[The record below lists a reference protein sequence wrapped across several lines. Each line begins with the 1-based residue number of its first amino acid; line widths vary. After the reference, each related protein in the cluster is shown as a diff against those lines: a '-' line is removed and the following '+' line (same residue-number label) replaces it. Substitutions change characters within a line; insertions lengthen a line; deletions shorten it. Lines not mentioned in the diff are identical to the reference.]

1 MRTGDFL
8 KGGLAVA
15 ILAGF
20 AAGCVPQSQYDAM
33 VHKYHAKEAEALRL
47 ALRNEELEQEI
58 AALRAGGLA
67 GQWAQLKAPTGTEV
81 IEDGAVALGD
91 MAFGSGKHQLTAKG
105 KAALDN
111 IAGQILAKKYYV
123 VIDGHTDSDPITKS
137 RKFYSTNLHLSAM
150 RAIAVSDY
158 LISRGVPQ
166 KNVFV
171 VRGFGAN
178 KPRADNNS
186 KSGKAKNRR
195 VEIRALEGAPVSPR
209 RGTPARRG
217 GTPGADLK

>member
-1 MRTGDFL
+1 MRTGDLL

-15 ILAGF
+15 VLA
-20 AAGCVPQSQYDAM
+20 AVASGCVSQSQYDSM

-47 ALRNEELEQEI
+47 ALRCEELEQEL
-58 AALRAGGLA
+58 ARLRGLGLVRGFGEIDVPAGGERIP
-67 GQWAQLKAPTGTEV
+67 GG
-81 IEDGAVALGD
+81 GVALGD

-105 KAALDN
+105 KAVLDD

-150 RAIAVSDY
+150 RAVAVSDY
-158 LISRGVPQ
+158 LISRGVPE
-166 KNVFV
+166 KHIFV

-178 KPRADNNS
+178 QPRGDNTT
-186 KSGKAKNRR
+186 KAGKKRNRR
-195 VEIRALEGAPVSPR
+195 VEIRALKSAPRTSS
-209 RGTPARRG
+209 GPA
-217 GTPGADLK
+217 AAIEK